1 MGATVV
7 FLHGV
12 GDGNVGKDWLRGL
25 NRSLTD
31 LNHPPIAEREVC
43 APVYASLLKTTG
55 EFAARDDAPTK
66 TYSPRDERES
76 RRKFQIRQARAA
88 KLIAELADPRV
99 TVDTRLIASATNYAK
114 AVGVATDVIA
124 AVSNYLKNP
133 KLQNAV
139 LGHIINQLPTSGDII
154 LIGHSLGSVI
164 AIDLID
170 QLPLSLHVKRFITIG
185 SPAGAPAL
193 SKHKTRILPDI
204 PYTRVDDWTNLM
216 YHYDIVSMGRGLG
229 ATFPGAQDFWVSWPF
244 EPSIEKMHG
253 AETYLA
259 HPAAGKLV
267 ADILYPTTDL
277 VPSSSDLAARLD
289 DEEAAVLLT
298 MAYGARVAEYL
309 RQHDGNADEGDS
321 RAARYADA
329 LRQLEVSFT
338 DQMKER
344 EAAGRPIPAEFHTLI
359 SGVRPAPPRRWNL
372 SEAITQATLLA
383 FTNVVAPYE
392 INVHDAR
399 YKVLADL
406 FVDLGFTGKQGQ
418 LVGKAVKDVSE
429 LVDGGGWSL
438 SPTAKIA
445 AGAAGIALLA
455 AGPIG
460 LAMAGA
466 AGVAGAAAITSS
478 LAAFGP
484 GGMVGGLAMLGGLAT
499 TGSMLT
505 TAAATVRDAPQ
516 STLDPTSVAVLI
528 AIAYAHKLIGEPYDS
543 DVWYDLANA
552 ETKTAATLN
561 MVEAYSD
568 SKSAAVKRQKEIQ
581 ALIAKLIAFMEDQKL
596 EPQGVAEILSADE
609 TRIVDRKS
617 GVFGWFTGES

>member
-1 MGATVV
+1 MAATVV

-12 GDGNVGKDWLRGL
+12 GDGNVDKDWLRGL
-25 NRSLTD
+25 NRSLAD
-31 LNHPPIAEREVC
+31 LNHPPIAEQDVC
-43 APVYASLLKTTG
+43 APIYASLLRTKG
-55 EFAARDDAPTK
+55 SFAERDDAPKK

-88 KLIAELADPRV
+88 KLVAGLADPRV
-99 TVDTRLIASATNYAK
+99 SVDTRLLAKATNSAK
-114 AVGVATDVIA
+114 AVGVATDVIT

-139 LGHIINQLPTSGDII
+139 LGHIIDQLPTSGDII
-154 LIGHSLGSVI
+154 LIGHSLGSII

-170 QLPLSLHVKRFITIG
+170 QLPLALHVRRFITIG

-193 SKHKTRILPDI
+193 SKHKTKILPDI

-216 YHYDIVSMGRGLG
+216 YHYDIVSTGRGLG

-244 EPSIEKMHG
+244 EPSIEVLHG
-253 AETYLA
+253 AQTYLT
-259 HPAAGKLV
+259 HPAAGRLV
-267 ADILYPTTDL
+267 ADILYPPTDL
-277 VPSSSDLAARLD
+277 VPASSDLSARLD

-309 RQHDGNADEGDS
+309 RKNDSNSGEGDS
-321 RAARYADA
+321 RAARYEDA
-329 LRQLEVSFT
+329 LRQLETSFA

-344 EAAGRPIPAEFHTLI
+344 EAAGRPIPSEFHTLV
-359 SGVRPAPPRRWNL
+359 SGVRPNLPRRWNM

-392 INVHDAR
+392 INVNEAR
-399 YKVLADL
+399 YKVLPDF

-418 LVGKAVKDVSE
+418 QVQKAVKEVSE
-429 LVDGGGWSL
+429 LVDGGGWSM
-438 SPTAKIA
+438 SPTTKIA
-445 AGAAGIALLA
+445 AGAAGIALIA

-505 TAAATVRDAPQ
+505 TAAATVRDSPG

-528 AIAYAHKLIGEPYDS
+528 AIAYAHKLLDETHDAA
-543 DVWYDLANA
+543 VWYDLANA
-552 ETKTAATLN
+552 EARTAATLN
-561 MVEAYSD
+561 MLDAYSD
-568 SKSAAVKRQKEIQ
+568 SKSAAIKRHKEIQ
-581 ALIAKLIAFMEDQKL
+581 ALIAKLIKFMQDQKL
-596 EPQGVAEILSADE
+596 EPDGVAEVLAADQ
-609 TRIVDRKS
+609 TRIANRE
-617 GVFGWFTGES
+617 TGFWGRFSSS